1 MLPLGFAS
9 EREIRE
15 FGCGTWKDAF
25 PTMIVSTIPERCK
38 RCYCCVRECPA
49 RAIQIEKG
57 QAVVIGARCIG
68 CGNCIKV
75 CTQSAKQVDDG
86 VEPVRQHLAAPVRGE
101 KIALIAPSFPAA
113 FPDVAPRRLVGAI
126 VATGF
131 TKVVEV
137 GFGADLVST
146 KYRDYVEHAKGPVIT
161 TPCPAIV
168 EFIEKYHPEL
178 IPSLAPIVS
187 PMIAAGRVVRERYG
201 TGSYVAFIGPCVAKK
216 LEALD
221 PEVEGVIDAVLTFDE
236 LELLFE
242 RTGVDPAYETE
253 RDCDQ
258 PHGHLGQIYPVSGGL
273 LKSAGLSQDVM
284 DEDVTVVEGRDR
296 CLNIIDE
303 IARGGVHTSLIDIL
317 FCEGCINGPGMH
329 SALSFFEK
337 RERIIQYVRQRTSE
351 MNVSIWRN
359 HMRNYA
365 GIPMMRGFRETR
377 IPERTPDERAIEAV
391 LAETGKAAT
400 ADQLNCGACG
410 YDTCRGLAEA
420 VAQGLAEPEMCLPWL
435 IERLERS
442 HRELAEAQE
451 QLIHSE
457 KLASVGQLAAGVAHE
472 INNPLGTIL
481 LYSHLLLKQV
491 AESESVTEDLR
502 FIIEETERCRTIVS
516 NLLNFARQGKLSVA
530 ECSARELI
538 ENIVA
543 MLGRREEFA
552 SISIVQRIDE
562 GIPALYIDGEQM
574 RQVLLNIAINACEA
588 MPSGG
593 TLTLAAHHDAMAGEI
608 VFTIAD
614 TGTGIAREHLS
625 KLFTP
630 FFTTKQIGK
639 GTGLGLPIAYGI
651 VKMHRGQ
658 IQVRSTVGTGTAFR
672 VSLPIDVRGHATAAR
687 TLLGDTAPSASACRF
702 TTGDEERPVAS
713 GMGAGG
719 GISSG
724 VQA

>member
-1 MLPLGFAS
+1 
-9 EREIRE
+9 
-15 FGCGTWKDAF
+15 
-25 PTMIVSTIPERCK
+25 MIVSTIPERCK

-75 CTQSAKQVDDG
+75 CTQNAKQVDDA
-86 VEPVRQHLAAPVRGE
+86 VRPVREGLAAPVRGE

-113 FPDVAPRRLVGAI
+113 FPDIAPRRIIGAI
-126 VATGF
+126 LAVGF

-146 KYRDYVEHAKGPVIT
+146 RYRAHVEHARGPVIT

-168 EFIEKYHPEL
+168 EYIEKFHPEL
-178 IPSLAPIVS
+178 IASLAPIVS

-201 TGSYVAFIGPCVAKK
+201 ATSYVVFIGPCVAKK
-216 LEALD
+216 IEALD
-221 PEVEGVIDAVLTFDE
+221 PEVADAIDAVLTFDE
-236 LELLFE
+236 LEELF
-242 RTGVDPAYETE
+242 TNAGVDPAYEAE

-273 LKSAGLSQDVM
+273 LKSAGLSQDIM
-284 DEDVTVVEGRDR
+284 DEGVIVVEGRER
-296 CLNIIDE
+296 CLNIIGE
-303 IARGGVHTSLIDIL
+303 IAHGNVNSSLIDIL

-329 SALSFFEK
+329 SSLNFFEK
-337 RERIIQYVRQRTSE
+337 RERIVQYVRQRTAD

-359 HMRNYA
+359 HMRNYEH
-365 GIPMMRGFRETR
+365 IPLGRSFHETR
-377 IPERTPDERAIEAV
+377 TAERAPDERQIEAV
-391 LAETGKAAT
+391 LAETGKAST

-410 YDTCRGLAEA
+410 YDTCRALAEA
-420 VAQGLAEPEMCLPWL
+420 VAQGFAEPEMCLPYL
-435 IERLERS
+435 IDRLERS

-451 QLIHSE
+451 QLVHTE

-491 AESESVTEDLR
+491 PDAEPITDDIR
-502 FIIEETERCRTIVS
+502 FIIEETERCKNIVS
-516 NLLNFARQGKLSVA
+516 SLLNFARQGKLSVA
-530 ECSARELI
+530 ECSAGDLVQ
-538 ENIVA
+538 NIVA
-543 MLGRREEFA
+543 VLERREEFA
-552 SISIVQRIDE
+552 SIEIVQRIDE
-562 GIPALYIDGEQM
+562 NIPMLNIDGEQM

-588 MPSGG
+588 MTSGG
-593 TLTLAAHHDAMAGEI
+593 TLTLAAHFDAVTAEVI
-608 VFTIAD
+608 FTLAD
-614 TGTGIAREHLS
+614 TGTGIPKEHLS
-625 KLFTP
+625 RLFTP

-658 IQVRSTVGTGTAFR
+658 IQVHSTVGTGTAFR
-672 VSLPIDVRGHATAAR
+672 VSLPIDVRGFASSSHTV
-687 TLLGDTAPSASACRF
+687 LGDGDPSHTSSTIIRAI
-702 TTGDEERPVAS
+702 EEAE
-713 GMGAGG
+713 
-719 GISSG
+719 
-724 VQA
+724 